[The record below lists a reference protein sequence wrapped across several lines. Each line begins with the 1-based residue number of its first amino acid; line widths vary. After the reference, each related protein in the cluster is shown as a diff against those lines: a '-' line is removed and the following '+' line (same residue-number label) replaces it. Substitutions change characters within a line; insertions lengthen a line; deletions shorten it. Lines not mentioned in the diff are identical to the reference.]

1 LAAESSAGVA
11 VLVVGT
17 EDPVTVDAAGA
28 TAFAAEAAGPA
39 AAGAEGCVWP
49 VDGFADPEAAGEAAW
64 FGDWVPSAL
73 ADEVVVAGPDG
84 AGG

>member
-17 EDPVTVDAAGA
+17 EDPVTVDAAAA
-28 TAFAAEAAGPA
+28 TAPAAGAAGPV
-39 AAGAEGCVWP
+39 AAGAGGCVGV
-49 VDGFADPEAAGEAAW
+49 VDGFADPEAAGEAWVA
-64 FGDWVPSAL
+64 DWAPSAL
-73 ADEVVVAGPDG
+73 AGEVVVAGPDG